1 MKTAAARKISYD
13 KGMRIGKKNGYTAGG
28 GPHGTTT
35 TYILSGDERRGRPPA
50 GPFIAKYREQKG
62 EWGGQEGYFEVI
74 LVTAAGE
81 EGAPLQV
88 SRHLSE
94 GGSVGFLDIASFIDG
109 LKAGMES
116 RHLAWIKAKEEASRE
131 KERQANVE
139 WKTR

>member
-1 MKTAAARKISYD
+1 MKAAASRELSYD
-13 KGMRIGKKNGYTAGG
+13 KGLRIGKKNGYTAA
-28 GPHGTTT
+28 GPRGATA

-50 GPFIAKYREQKG
+50 GPFIAKYREQEG
-62 EWGGQEGYFEVI
+62 EWGGQDGFFEVI

-88 SRHLSE
+88 SKHLSE
-94 GGSVGFLDIASFIDG
+94 GGSVGVLDIASFIDG

-116 RHLAWIKAKEEASRE
+116 RYRRWIKDKEDASRE